1 MQTRRE
7 KAQST
12 KVRNEGGEVTTHTKK
27 IQGIISD
34 YFENVYSDKL
44 EKLEEMNKFL
54 DSHDYPKLNQDDN
67 NHL

>member
-12 KVRNEGGEVTTHTKK
+12 KVRNEGEEGTTHTKK